1 MENINLTPVIEA
13 FIAVLSLVVTTFLI
27 PWLKEKVAIEKL
39 EKTKKWVAIA
49 VEAAEQI
56 YNESGMGKKK
66 KEYVHGFLSEKGIAI
81 DFNEIEALIESE
93 VHKLTK

>member
-1 MENINLTPVIEA
+1 MENINLTPIIEA

-49 VEAAEQI
+49 VEAAENRLSFFIAFRQSDAAK
-56 YNESGMGKKK
+56 NRLTHKNPS
-66 KEYVHGFLSEKGIAI
+66 FL
-81 DFNEIEALIESE
+81 LII
-93 VHKLTK
+93 VFIF